1 MIEPWIRVAERYTRD
16 LARFVWPQRCAGC
29 GEPPATGHV
38 LCATC
43 LASIP
48 KLKLPLCAR
57 CLAHEAADPVC
68 TRHPGFLVW
77 PAWTYDEHA
86 ARAIEAFKYAG
97 RTDLAEPL
105 AAELARVL
113 PVAPRFDFVTSV
125 PLHPARE
132 RERGYN
138 QSALLAAALAR
149 RAGIPHLPGVLRRV
163 RATAA
168 QARLG
173 PAARRANLRGAFMA
187 PEPASLAGR
196 RVVLVDDV
204 VTTGATLDAALGT
217 LAAAG
222 AEAQAVSVAWAA

>member
-1 MIEPWIRVAERYTRD
+1 MIESWVRVAERGARD
-16 LARFVWPQRCAGC
+16 LAHFVWPQRCAGC
-29 GEPPATGHV
+29 GEPPASGHV

-43 LASIP
+43 LAAIP
-48 KLKLPLCAR
+48 RLHLPLCVR
-57 CLAHEAADPVC
+57 CLAREAADPLC
-68 TRHPGFLVW
+68 PRHPGFTVW

-97 RTDLAEPL
+97 RTDLARSF
-105 AAELARVL
+105 AAELTRVL
-113 PVAPRFDFVTSV
+113 PAAPRVDLVTAV

-138 QSALLAAALAR
+138 QSTLLAAELAR
-149 RAGIPHLPGVLRRV
+149 RAGIPHLPGALRRV

-173 PAARRANLRGAFMA
+173 PAARRANLRGAFA
-187 PEPASLAGR
+187 ASEPSSLAGR
-196 RVVLVDDV
+196 RVLLVDDV
-204 VTTGATLDAALGT
+204 VTTGATLEAALAT

-222 AEAQAVSVAWAA
+222 AEAQAVTLAWAT